1 MYEENSVS
9 LFKRRSFLN
18 RLSKASLLM
27 FFPLPDLSANE
38 TIAPK
43 GRLTGI
49 QFLSDPYLQN
59 CNDHSVTVMWLTN
72 NDCLSWVELIAP
84 DNTRKKCFTEA
95 HGLVSAGKG
104 LHKIKLLDLISD
116 TNYHYEVFSKEI
128 EVFHPYRIVYGKTIK
143 KGPFSFKTVSAQ
155 QEEVR
160 FVVLN
165 DLHDHP
171 DNITEMMAIACK
183 PSDYDFVILNG
194 DAFDW
199 VNDEA
204 QILRNVLAPVT
215 SVFASEKPFLMV
227 QGNHE
232 VRGKFARQ
240 LFSYFD
246 YPKSNSYY
254 AFTQGPVRFIVMDA
268 GEDKD
273 DDHVEYGGLISF
285 NPYREEQALWLE
297 KEIENPAFKKAAFRV
312 VLIHI
317 PVFHSGDGHGSLH
330 CRKLF
335 NPLFNKGKIDLSIS
349 GHTHLYGTYD
359 ADEATHHY
367 PIVIGGGPGTAVRK
381 GGKRTL
387 IKVYATKT
395 SLDLDMLTDDG
406 KIVGSYRLKSNPRK
420 HNYNFKLND

>member
-1 MYEENSVS
+1 MSEESSFS
-9 LFKRRSFLN
+9 LIKRRSFLSG
-18 RLSKASLLM
+18 LSKASLLM
-27 FFPLPDLSANE
+27 CLPLPALAAND
-38 TIAPK
+38 TTAPNE
-43 GRLTGI
+43 GLTGI

-59 CNDHSVTVMWLTN
+59 CTEHSVTVMWLTN

-104 LHKIKLLDLISD
+104 LHKIKLLDLLPD
-116 TNYHYEVFSKEI
+116 TNYRYEVFSKEI
-128 EVFHPYRIVYGKTIK
+128 EDFHPYHLVYGETIK
-143 KGPFSFKTVSAQ
+143 KGPFSFKTFSAQ
-155 QEEVR
+155 QDEVR

-171 DNITEMMAIACK
+171 DNITEMMAAGCK
-183 PSDYDFVILNG
+183 PSDYDFVVLNG
-194 DAFDW
+194 DAFDY
-199 VNDEA
+199 VSDEA
-204 QILRNVLAPVT
+204 QILRNVLVPAT
-215 SVFASEKPFLMV
+215 SIFASEKPFLMV

-246 YPKSNSYY
+246 YPKGNSYY

-273 DDHVEYGGLISF
+273 DDHAEYGGLISF
-285 NPYREEQALWLE
+285 NPYREAQALWLE
-297 KEIENPAFKKAAFRV
+297 KEIENPAFKTAAFRV

-317 PVFHSGDGHGSLH
+317 PVFHSGEGHGSLH

-335 NPLFNKGKIDLSIS
+335 NPLFNKGKIDLSLS
-349 GHTHLYGTYD
+349 GHTHRYGTYD
-359 ADEATHHY
+359 ADEATHNY

-381 GGKRTL
+381 DGRRTL
-387 IKVYATKT
+387 IKVHATKT
-395 SLDLDMLTDDG
+395 SLALDMLTDDG
-406 KIVGSYRLKSNPRK
+406 KIVGAYRLKK
-420 HNYNFKLND
+420 